1 MKIKTKCHLK
11 TLSET
16 VELGLIAS
24 VAALMADL
32 GWLTK
37 DIVHNGFTAGYLG
50 VGLGLLGGLLMT
62 GYALYY
68 HHKNGMKTK
77 LQELYKTKLERI
89 AAKKKRLAKKGAIQ

>member
-1 MKIKTKCHLK
+1 MKITTRCHLR

-24 VAALMADL
+24 VAALTADL

-37 DIVHNGFTAGYLG
+37 DIIHNGFTAGYLG
-50 VGLGLLGGLLMT
+50 VGIGLLGGLLLT
-62 GYALYY
+62 GYALFY
-68 HHKNGMKTK
+68 HHRNGMKTK

-89 AAKKKRLAKKGAIQ
+89 AAKKKRFEKRGAL